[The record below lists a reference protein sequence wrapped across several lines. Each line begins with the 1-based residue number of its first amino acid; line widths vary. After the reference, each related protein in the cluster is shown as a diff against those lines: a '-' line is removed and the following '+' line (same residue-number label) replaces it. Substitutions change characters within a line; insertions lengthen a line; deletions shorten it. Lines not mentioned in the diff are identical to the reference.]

1 MKVKPLITI
10 YITNYNYEKYIEA
23 SIKSAINQTYKNLE
37 IIVIDD
43 CSSDSSV
50 NIIKKF
56 KKKYMMK
63 TIFNKNRKGLIKS
76 ANIAMRASKGKFVLR
91 LDADDIL
98 HPNAVKE
105 MYTKVKKNTKS
116 VLIFP
121 DYLNINERSKIT
133 SIFKYKRKKNFSI
146 QDPPAHGACSLIKK
160 NFLKKFGFYNEKFD
174 RQDGF
179 YIWILIHLKNFNVIH
194 CKKALFYYRKHKKN
208 LSRNRYKILKT
219 RLKILDYFILKQSKY
234 KSKIFSIKKKT
245 IMEINRLKH

>member
-76 ANIAMRASKGKFVLR
+76 ANIAMRASKGK
-91 LDADDIL
+91 
-98 HPNAVKE
+98 
-105 MYTKVKKNTKS
+105 
-116 VLIFP
+116 
-121 DYLNINERSKIT
+121 YLNWPNTLPNSN
-133 SIFKYKRKKNFSI
+133 FKV
-146 QDPPAHGACSLIKK
+146 
-160 NFLKKFGFYNEKFD
+160 
-174 RQDGF
+174 
-179 YIWILIHLKNFNVIH
+179 HLKESFYRYF
-194 CKKALFYYRKHKKN
+194 LFKN
-208 LSRNRYKILKT
+208 SL
-219 RLKILDYFILKQSKY
+219 
-234 KSKIFSIKKKT
+234 
-245 IMEINRLKH
+245 